1 MFPINSTDRLIFVN
15 INNSYDAFINNKRT
29 SPYFRE
35 SLYDCT
41 VKYWRI
47 SEKKAAMATHIIGC
61 YKGKV
66 VEVVKI
72 NSFNTIKSEEYFGRK
87 VFEGIEEPNSQYM
100 GFDIRDLYDSLANFI
115 VKYWNY

>member
-1 MFPINSTDRLIFVN
+1 
-15 INNSYDAFINNKRT
+15 
-29 SPYFRE
+29 
-35 SLYDCT
+35 
-41 VKYWRI
+41 
-47 SEKKAAMATHIIGC
+47 MATHIIGC

-87 VFEGIEEPNSQYM
+87 VFEGVEEPNSQYM

>member
-1 MFPINSTDRLIFVN
+1 MN
-15 INNSYDAFINNKRT
+15 INNSYEAFINKRRT
-29 SPYFRE
+29 SSYFRE

-87 VFEGIEEPNSQYM
+87 VFEGIE
-100 GFDIRDLYDSLANFI
+100 DLKSATYWVLWDFACKTTKIHFI
-115 VKYWNY
+115 VHIPCITETS

>member
-1 MFPINSTDRLIFVN
+1 
-15 INNSYDAFINNKRT
+15 
-29 SPYFRE
+29 
-35 SLYDCT
+35 
-41 VKYWRI
+41 
-47 SEKKAAMATHIIGC
+47 MATHIIGC

-100 GFDIRDLYDSLANFI
+100 GLDIRDLYDSLANFI